1 MKYDAICLARFV
13 RDIPYLDG
21 RDGFPG
27 QLWRLV
33 NFLDVYSRYLPLAD
47 QLRVERLDPLYTHAR
62 CLAAFDAAMLD
73 DLVTAFGWRG
83 LARGAW
89 LAALKA
95 DGGCRA
101 TLEDV
106 VSDGLYPYQTGVVRL
121 ALNELNGHADPA
133 LAESHRRISMLREA
147 IRQIPA
153 QPFKLLAHD
162 PDLHAKIY
170 SDRLEVARIYSAD
183 GAEAASAF
191 ARSRP
196 WSYVL
201 EPASPGR
208 GETWHWG
215 FIG

>member
-13 RDIPYLDG
+13 RNIPYLNG

-27 QLWRLV
+27 QIWRLV
-33 NFLDVYSRYLPLAD
+33 NFLDEYSRYLPLAD

-73 DLVTAFGWRG
+73 DLVAAFGWRG

-95 DGGCRA
+95 DGDCRA
-101 TLEDV
+101 TLEEV
-106 VSDGLYPYQTGVVRL
+106 VSAGRYPYQLGVVRL
-121 ALNELNGHADPA
+121 ALNELNGHTDPD
-133 LAESHRRISMLREA
+133 LAESHRRIAMLREA

-153 QPFKLLAHD
+153 QPFKLRAYD
-162 PDLHAKIY
+162 PDLQAGID
-170 SDRLEVARIYSAD
+170 SDRDEVARIYAAD
-183 GAEAASAF
+183 GADAASAF
-191 ARSRP
+191 VRSRP
-196 WSYVL
+196 WAYVL
-201 EPASPGR
+201 EPAPPVR
-208 GETWHWG
+208 GEAWHWG